1 MYLRSVGLPDDVS
14 RLMKPL
20 VISKAF
26 ARTSVMMVDGII
38 HGGDIKERIELDPAW
53 NLAGH

>member
-1 MYLRSVGLPDDVS
+1 MVYLDDVT

-38 HGGDIKERIELDPAW
+38 HGGGIKERIELDPAW